1 LDAFCDNIKKR
12 NFSAEFG
19 FNLGSG
25 QLEEVQ
31 VEERQKTKK
40 IFQDSFRL
48 DYLQFTGEMTTSVRC
63 LFYYFYSTILASSR

>member
-40 IFQDSFRL
+40 SFKILL
-48 DYLQFTGEMTTSVRC
+48 D
-63 LFYYFYSTILASSR
+63 